1 MASNV
6 ELVASIAAL
15 DESAVTDGL
24 NNAQLTSLLKE
35 LRAADEEAAAK
46 AKADEESAAKAKADE
61 EAAAKA
67 KADEEAAAKA
77 KVLRVAPGKSI
88 TSKRGIIGPGEE
100 VHETDVNDLQALKK
114 RGIVA

>member
-35 LRAADEEAAAK
+35 LRA
-46 AKADEESAAKAKADE
+46 
-61 EAAAKA
+61 
-67 KADEEAAAKA
+67 ADEEAAAKA

>member
-35 LRAADEEAAAK
+35 LRA
-46 AKADEESAAKAKADE
+46 ADE

>member
-6 ELVASIAAL
+6 ELAASIAAL

-24 NNAQLTSLLKE
+24 NNAQLTSLLKD
-35 LRAADEEAAAK
+35 L
-46 AKADEESAAKAKADE
+46 
-61 EAAAKA
+61 KA

>member
-6 ELVASIAAL
+6 ELAASIAAL

-24 NNAQLTSLLKE
+24 NNAQLTALLKE
-35 LRAADEEAAAK
+35 LRA
-46 AKADEESAAKAKADE
+46 ADE